1 MNKYEIEQH
10 IGIFPNAMPKN
21 TCKKYIKYF
30 EEINSAFKHPRY
42 KKAAHTVNDTAVN
55 IYSSIFDYGI
65 SVKYINEAANQ
76 IIWNNYAEY
85 SKKYS
90 VLNDMNKHAII
101 DIKIQKTD
109 IGQGYHVWHCENE
122 GLSSKSRLLAFMIYL
137 NDVKEGG
144 ETEFL
149 YQHKRIK
156 AEEGKL
162 LIWPAQF
169 THTHR
174 GNMPISNTKY
184 VLTGWIEYIE

>member
-10 IGIFPNAMPKN
+10 IGIFPNAMPKS

-30 EEINSAFKHPRY
+30 EEINTFKHPRY
-42 KKAAHTVNDTAVN
+42 KKAAHAINDTSVN

-65 SVKYINEAANQ
+65 SVKYINEAANK
-76 IIWNNYAEY
+76 IIWDNYAEY

-101 DIKIQKTD
+101 DIKIQRTD

-137 NDVKEGG
+137 NDVDEGG